1 MLLDYMIIYDKNTG
15 NKKRFEIHDIFDD
28 YLLLEKYNQTRN
40 SKIIIKIVGKQEK
53 DLKKV
58 LKSIIVFNSILFS
71 NFEYLYN
78 KINSHIDY
86 KII

>member
-1 MLLDYMIIYDKNTG
+1 MKIKNGKTKPRININAFGLYVKNTG

-28 YLLLEKYNQTRN
+28 YLLLEKYNQTRQ

-58 LKSIIVFNSILFS
+58 L
-71 NFEYLYN
+71 
-78 KINSHIDY
+78 
-86 KII
+86 